1 MMKGYPPQQG
11 GPPLNNSY
19 NGPSMYNG
27 PGMGNNGPPIYNG
40 PGMPPP
46 PNSAAGMGMPP
57 QQGFPGSY
65 PNAHPMNSY
74 GKICSAKI
82 KA

>member
-11 GPPLNNSY
+11 VPPQSNSYGGPP
-19 NGPSMYNG
+19 MYNG
-27 PGMGNNGPPIYNG
+27 PGMAPPGSNSMYNG

-46 PNSAAGMGMPP
+46 PNSASGLGVPP
-57 QQGFPGSY
+57 QSYPGPY

-74 GKICSAKI
+74 GNKLNMYGG
-82 KA
+82 